1 MVKNKTRRI
10 LALFILLSLVSRLDF
25 SQKMLLTAPC
35 LVLLLIE
42 RGENELILMR
52 GWEN

>member
-42 RGENELILMR
+42 WDDFEFSRASN
-52 GWEN
+52 